1 MFEPRLWRV
10 GRMTDMGSGMQ
21 NLQREINRLFSG
33 FTPPFVNEFPAVNV
47 WLGKDDVTVTAE
59 LPGMDPESIDIS
71 VAADTLTLGGSRE
84 KESLKEGENYHRQ
97 ERNYS
102 NFTRTLQLP
111 YQVNAGKVSA
121 KYEKGILRITLPRS
135 EETKPKKISIKSS

>member
-33 FTPPFVNEFPAVNV
+33 FTPPFVHEFPAVNV
-47 WLGKDDVTVTAE
+47 WLGKDDVIVTAE

-71 VAADTLTLGGSRE
+71 VAADTLTLSGSRE
-84 KESLKEGENYHRQ
+84 KEALKEGENYHRQ
-97 ERNYS
+97 ERDYC

-111 YQVNAGKVSA
+111 CQVNAGKVSA
-121 KYEKGILRITLPRS
+121 KYDKGILRIMLPRS

>member
-10 GRMTDMGSGMQ
+10 GRMMDMGSGMQ
-21 NLQREINRLFSG
+21 NLQREINRLFTG
-33 FTPPFVNEFPAVNV
+33 FTPPFVHEFPAVNV
-47 WLGKDDVTVTAE
+47 WLGKVDVIVTAE
-59 LPGMDPESIDIS
+59 LPGMEPESIDIS
-71 VAADTLTLGGSRE
+71 VAADTLTLSGSRE
-84 KESLKEGENYHRQ
+84 KEVLKEGENYHRQ

-111 YQVNAGKVSA
+111 FQVDAGKVNA
-121 KYEKGILRITLPRS
+121 KYDKGILRITLPRS

>member
-10 GRMTDMGSGMQ
+10 GRMMDMGSGMQ

-33 FTPPFVNEFPAVNV
+33 FTPPFVHEFPAVNV
-47 WLGKDDVTVTAE
+47 WLGKDDVIVTAE

-71 VAADTLTLGGSRE
+71 VAADTLTLSGSRE
-84 KESLKEGENYHRQ
+84 KEALKEDENYHRQ

>member
-33 FTPPFVNEFPAVNV
+33 FTPPFVHEFPAVNV
-47 WLGKDDVTVTAE
+47 WLGKDDVIVTAE
-59 LPGMDPESIDIS
+59 LPGMDPGSIDIS
-71 VAADTLTLGGSRE
+71 VAADTLTLSGARE
-84 KESLKEGENYHRQ
+84 KEVLKEGENYHRQ

-121 KYEKGILRITLPRS
+121 KYEKGILHIKLPRS

>member
-33 FTPPFVNEFPAVNV
+33 FTPPFVHEFPAVNV
-47 WLGKDDVTVTAE
+47 WLGKDDVIVTAE
-59 LPGMDPESIDIS
+59 LPGIDPGNIDIS
-71 VAADTLTLGGSRE
+71 VAADTLTLSGTRE
-84 KESLKEGENYHRQ
+84 KDVLKEDETYHRQ

-111 YQVNAGKVSA
+111 YQVYAGKVSA

>member
-10 GRMTDMGSGMQ
+10 GRMMDMGSGMQ
-21 NLQREINRLFSG
+21 NLQREINRLFTG
-33 FTPPFVNEFPAVNV
+33 FTPPFVHEFPAVNV
-47 WLGKDDVTVTAE
+47 WLGKDDVIVTAE
-59 LPGMDPESIDIS
+59 LPGMEPESIDIS
-71 VAADTLTLGGSRE
+71 VAADTLTLSGSCE
-84 KESLKEGENYHRQ
+84 KEVLKEGENYHRQ

-111 YQVNAGKVSA
+111 FQVDAGKVNA
-121 KYEKGILRITLPRS
+121 KYDKGILRITLPRS